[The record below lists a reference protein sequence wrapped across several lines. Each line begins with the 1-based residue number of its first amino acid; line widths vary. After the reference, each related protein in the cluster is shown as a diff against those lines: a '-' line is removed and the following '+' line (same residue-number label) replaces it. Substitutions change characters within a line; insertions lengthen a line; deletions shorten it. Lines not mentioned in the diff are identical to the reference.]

1 MLNSLYI
8 ENVAVIEKTDIEFGK
23 GFNVLTG
30 ATGAG
35 KSIIIGSINALL
47 GGKIS
52 KDMIRS
58 GEEFAF
64 VSGSFS
70 CKDNSILEMLS
81 EYGYDVQE
89 NEELILQRKRI
100 LSQTLRRCLQL
111 NSLQKIFHC
120 L

>member
-52 KDMIRS
+52 IETGELRDQAFRS
-58 GEEFAF
+58 GQ
-64 VSGSFS
+64 GTGYK
-70 CKDNSILEMLS
+70 CKTDI
-81 EYGYDVQE
+81 
-89 NEELILQRKRI
+89 
-100 LSQTLRRCLQL
+100 
-111 NSLQKIFHC
+111 
-120 L
+120 